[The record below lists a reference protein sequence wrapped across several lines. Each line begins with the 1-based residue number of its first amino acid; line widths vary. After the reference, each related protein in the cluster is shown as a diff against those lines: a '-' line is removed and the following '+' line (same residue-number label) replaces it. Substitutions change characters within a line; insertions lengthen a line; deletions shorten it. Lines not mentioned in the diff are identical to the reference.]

1 MNEINC
7 GMTSTS
13 LSPCL
18 DLSRNRLPELPVEV
32 CMFVSL
38 EHLQLYQNCLRS
50 LPESLL
56 NLQALTYLNI
66 R

>member
-1 MNEINC
+1 MSVSIV
-7 GMTSTS
+7 SVSIVS
-13 LSPCL
+13 LS
-18 DLSRNRLPELPVEV
+18 DLSRNRLPELPMEV

-38 EHLQLYQNCLRS
+38 ENLNLYQNCLRS
-50 LPESLL
+50 LPDSLL